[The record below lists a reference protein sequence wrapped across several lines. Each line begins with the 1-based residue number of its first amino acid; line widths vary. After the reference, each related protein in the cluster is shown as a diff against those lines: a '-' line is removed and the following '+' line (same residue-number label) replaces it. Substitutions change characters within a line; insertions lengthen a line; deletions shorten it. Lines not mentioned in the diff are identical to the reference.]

1 MKYFFAILLLS
12 TAQAAWP
19 APPDLTGI
27 WTMQA
32 DGRAGAALNGPGDF
46 EKTAPFTPLARSKLA
61 EYHELVDATG
71 DTPGAHCVPHGM
83 PLAVLLG
90 GGYPVEFIQRPEQLT
105 IVYETHNEVRRV
117 FLDGRRIDPA
127 DILPSRGGVSYGH
140 WEGDTLVVETTGM
153 KESIDQATAHSENA
167 RIVERYTPNVRDGM
181 RRLRRGSDHPRSG
194 LLHDATH
201 DPARVHAA
209 AAGPHAGLRL
219 HRTRLGRTPREAAR
233 AETARQ
239 VTQHQLP
246 AAGSWLVRTVT
257 VCSARSA
264 AAPSKVPD
272 TGITPRG

>member
-1 MKYFFAILLLS
+1 MKYFLAILLLS

-181 RRLRRGSDHPRSG
+181 RRLRVEV
-194 LLHDATH
+194 TIH
-201 DPARVHAA
+201 DPDFYTT
-209 AAGPHAGLRL
+209 PPTILREYTQL
-219 HRTRLGRTPREAAR
+219 QQGRMLDYDCTEPDWDEHLEKLRE
-233 AETARQ
+233 Q
-239 VTQHQLP
+239 KQ
-246 AAGSWLVRTVT
+246 
-257 VCSARSA
+257 
-264 AAPSKVPD
+264 
-272 TGITPRG
+272 RGK

>member
-12 TAQAAWP
+12 TAQAGWA

-46 EKTAPFTPLARSKLA
+46 EKIAPFTPLARSKLA

-181 RRLRRGSDHPRSG
+181 RRLRVE
-194 LLHDATH
+194 LTIH
-201 DPARVHAA
+201 DPDFYTT
-209 AAGPHAGLRL
+209 PPTILREYTQL
-219 HRTRLGRTPREAAR
+219 QQGRMLDYDCTEPDWDEHLEKLRE
-233 AETARQ
+233 Q
-239 VTQHQLP
+239 KQ
-246 AAGSWLVRTVT
+246 
-257 VCSARSA
+257 
-264 AAPSKVPD
+264 
-272 TGITPRG
+272 RGK

>member
-1 MKYFFAILLLS
+1 MKYLVAILLMC
-12 TAQAAWP
+12 TAHAAWP

-46 EKTAPFTPLARSKLA
+46 ERTAPFTPLARGKLA
-61 EYHELVDATG
+61 EYHALVDATG

-140 WEGDTLVVETTGM
+140 WEGDTLVVETTGL

-167 RIVERYTPNVRDGM
+167 RIVERYTPAVRDGM
-181 RRLRRGSDHPRSG
+181 RRLRVEV
-194 LLHDATH
+194 TIH
-201 DPARVHAA
+201 DPDFYTT
-209 AAGPHAGLRL
+209 PPTILREYTQL
-219 HRTRLGRTPREAAR
+219 QQGRMLDYDCTEPDWDEHLGKLRE
-233 AETARQ
+233 Q
-239 VTQHQLP
+239 KQ
-246 AAGSWLVRTVT
+246 
-257 VCSARSA
+257 
-264 AAPSKVPD
+264 
-272 TGITPRG
+272 RGK